1 MSKWRRNKKPKEADF
16 GFEGRAPQ
24 LDLLDYRYM
33 DIEMTKSASTD
44 TGCMSL
50 VAILG
55 MGFVCVAL
63 MLLLAYMDGL
73 LKF

>member
-1 MSKWRRNKKPKEADF
+1 MKKWRRKKKQDEADF
-16 GFEGRAPQ
+16 GFEGRSPQ

-50 VAILG
+50 VAIVALG
-55 MGFVCVAL
+55 FICVAAT
-63 MLLLAYMDGL
+63 LLLVYWARL
-73 LKF
+73 

>member
-1 MSKWRRNKKPKEADF
+1 MRKWRQNKEPKKADF

-55 MGFVCVAL
+55 LGFICVAAT
-63 MLLLAYMDGL
+63 LLLAYWARV
-73 LKF
+73 